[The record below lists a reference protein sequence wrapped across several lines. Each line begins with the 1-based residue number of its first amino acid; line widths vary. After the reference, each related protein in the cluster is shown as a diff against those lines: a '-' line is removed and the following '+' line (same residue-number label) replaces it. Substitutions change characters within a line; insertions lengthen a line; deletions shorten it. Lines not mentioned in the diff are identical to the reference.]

1 MVICPHCQAEN
12 FDKAE
17 TCFRCGHSL
26 TLGEGSVVAGRYHIQ
41 TLVGKGG
48 MGAVYRAHDKILDE
62 TVALKILL
70 STVARSPEMGRRFR
84 SEIKLARK
92 VSHRNVCRIHEYGE
106 EGALRYI
113 CMEYIEGINLK
124 QAIRARGPLPAEDA
138 YDAASQ
144 LARGLE
150 AIHEAGIIH
159 RDLKSANIMR
169 TEQGLIKLMDFGIAK
184 RGGEDATTGV
194 TAAGEIMGTPE
205 YMSPEQ
211 ARGQKIDF
219 RSDIYALGIVIF
231 EMLTGAPPFRGPTP
245 LDTFFMH
252 VQDPP
257 PLERVPASF
266 VPILRKALAK
276 SPDER
281 FATARGVV
289 AALRQANPA
298 AAERGTGSI
307 TGSVGEPLSRPPE
320 PTAAGL
326 TGATGPITD
335 AAVRRM
341 QPPPGAPPE
350 AATARA
356 ARGEAAAA
364 PPPATPS
371 PAAPPPTVLPRPT
384 SIDSFEAVDAT
395 DATLHEKIQA
405 FIQSLKD
412 GDVGVRWR
420 SALALWEVG
429 APAKSAIPALIEA
442 VEDPSPPV
450 AEAAS
455 QALKKITGRP
465 LEDVVAGAFAAAS
478 PAAAAES
485 RTPIGAVSVT
495 SLIGALAG
503 HDPAARW
510 RSAVA
515 LGEIG
520 GRAREAVP
528 SLVDALDDDDEGVR
542 WAAATALAKL
552 GPAARDAVPALT
564 AALADKKDEVVR
576 RHAVVALGRMG
587 PGAHNAVAALIGVFK
602 DRDASL
608 RDEAGDALVSIG
620 PAAVPGLIEAL
631 KDDDERV
638 RWKAAEALTRIGTGR
653 ASV

>member
-1 MVICPHCQAEN
+1 MVTCPHCQAEN

-17 TCFRCGHSL
+17 SCFRCGHSL
-26 TLGEGSVVAGRYHIQ
+26 TLTEGSVLAGRYQIQ
-41 TLVGKGG
+41 TLLGKGG

-106 EGALRYI
+106 EGTLRYI

-124 QAIRARGPLPAEDA
+124 QAIRAKGPIPPEDA
-138 YDAASQ
+138 YDAAVQ
-144 LARGLE
+144 IARGLE

-159 RDLKSANIMR
+159 RDLKAANIMR
-169 TEQGLIKLMDFGIAK
+169 TDQGLIKLMDFGIAK

-289 AALRQANPA
+289 VALRQANPA
-298 AAERGTGSI
+298 TAERGTGSI
-307 TGSVGEPLSRPPE
+307 TGVVGEPLSRGSDTPVPGVGE
-320 PTAAGL
+320 A
-326 TGATGPITD
+326 ATGPMATPKP
-335 AAVRRM
+335 APSA
-341 QPPPGAPPE
+341 PAPPI
-350 AATARA
+350 
-356 ARGEAAAA
+356 AA
-364 PPPATPS
+364 PPASVAPPV
-371 PAAPPPTVLPRPT
+371 PPPTVLPRPT
-384 SIDSFEAVDAT
+384 SIDSFDAVDAT
-395 DATLHEKIQA
+395 DATLNEKIHA

-412 GDVGVRWR
+412 SDVGVRWR

-429 APAKSAIPALIEA
+429 PPAKRAIPALIEA

-465 LEDVVAGAFAAAS
+465 LEDLVASGAETAFSTAAH
-478 PAAAAES
+478 AAEPP
-485 RTPIGAVSVT
+485 TPLGGVSVT
-495 SLIGALAG
+495 SLVGALGGA
-503 HDPAARW
+503 DPAARW
-510 RSAVA
+510 RAAMA

-528 SLVDALDDDDEGVR
+528 ALVDALDDDDESVR
-542 WAAATALAKL
+542 LAAATALGKL
-552 GPAARDAVPALT
+552 GPAARDAVPTLT
-564 AALADKKDEVVR
+564 AALSDKKDEVLR
-576 RHAVVALGRMG
+576 RHAAVALGRIG
-587 PGAHNAVAALIGVFK
+587 PPAHNAVAALIAAFK
-602 DRDASL
+602 DRDTAMRDDASN
-608 RDEAGDALVSIG
+608 ALVSIG

-653 ASV
+653 ASS

>member
-1 MVICPHCQAEN
+1 MVVCPHCKAEN

-17 TCFRCGHSL
+17 SCFRCGQPLSL
-26 TLGEGSVVAGRYHIQ
+26 TEGSIVGGRYQIQ
-41 TLVGKGG
+41 SLVGKGG
-48 MGAVYRAHDKILDE
+48 MGAVYRAHDKILEE

-106 EGALRYI
+106 EGPLRYI

-124 QAIRARGPLPAEDA
+124 QAIRAKGPLPVEDA
-138 YDAASQ
+138 YDAAGQ
-144 LARGLE
+144 IARGLE

-159 RDLKSANIMR
+159 RDLKTANIMR

-257 PLERVPASF
+257 PLEKVLPAF

-276 SPDER
+276 NPDER

-289 AALRQANPA
+289 VALRQANPA
-298 AAERGTGSI
+298 GAERGTGSI
-307 TGSVGEPLSRPPE
+307 TGSVGESLSRPAE
-320 PTAAGL
+320 VTPT
-326 TGATGPITD
+326 P
-335 AAVRRM
+335 
-341 QPPPGAPPE
+341 
-350 AATARA
+350 
-356 ARGEAAAA
+356 AAAA
-364 PPPATPS
+364 AEGTTGPLAARARDARSQPAAPS
-371 PAAPPPTVLPRPT
+371 PAAPASGPPSPSPMAAAPAPAPAVPRF
-384 SIDSFEAVDAT
+384 DAVEAMDV
-395 DATLHEKIQA
+395 TLSEKILL
-405 FIQSLKD
+405 FIRSLKD
-412 GDVGVRWR
+412 DDVGVRWR

-429 APAKSAIPALIEA
+429 PSAKSAIPALIEA

-450 AEAAS
+450 AEAAA

-465 LEDVVAGAFAAAS
+465 LEDLVASGPMAMAAFPSGPVTAGTA
-478 PAAAAES
+478 
-485 RTPIGAVSVT
+485 VT
-495 SLIGALAG
+495 SFIAALEG
-503 HDPAARW
+503 NDPGARW
-510 RSAVA
+510 RAAMA

-520 GRAREAVP
+520 SRAREAVP
-528 SLVDALDDDDEGVR
+528 ALVEVLDDEDESVR

-564 AALADKKDEVVR
+564 AALSDKKDEVLR
-576 RHAVVALGRMG
+576 RHAAVALGKVG
-587 PGAHNAVAALIGVFK
+587 PAAHNAVAALIGAFK
-602 DRDASL
+602 DFDATMRD
-608 RDEAGDALVSIG
+608 DAGNALVSIG

-638 RWKAAEALTRIGTGR
+638 RWKAAESLTRIGMGR
-653 ASV
+653 GSS